1 MKCPI
6 MLHFIM
12 VFTVYQGMHLGVTSL
27 FSFFSGLGYIVGAN
41 VAAAFHAWQYA
52 LRVSHL
58 RIFTFY
64 APKGT
69 LGGI

>member
-1 MKCPI
+1 MFLSLKIFIC
-6 MLHFIM
+6 LGKQCRHFIM
-12 VFTVYQGMHLGVTSL
+12 VFTVCQGMHLGVTSL

-58 RIFTFY
+58 QI
-64 APKGT
+64 
-69 LGGI
+69 